1 MSLPQDLNKRLAV
14 KDALERALRLKEL
27 IDITESDIADI
38 ASTLQ
43 DTDVIKA
50 KAFKELL
57 NAAYDGQQLLVKA
70 QTKVADVENAL
81 AEVSILGKIKV
92 S

>member
-38 ASTLQ
+38 ASILQ
-43 DTDVIKA
+43 DTDIIKA
-50 KAFKELL
+50 KAFNELL
-57 NAAYDGQQLLVKA
+57 NAAYDGQQLLLKA
-70 QTKVADVENAL
+70 QTKVSNVENAL
-81 AEVSILGKIKV
+81 AEVSILGKIKA

>member
-57 NAAYDGQQLLVKA
+57 NAAYDGWQLLVKA
-70 QTKVADVENAL
+70 QAKVADVESAL
-81 AEVSILGKIKV
+81 AEVDILGKIKA